1 MPDWAGRLLV
11 ATPLLT
17 EDTFARAVVQ
27 LLAYSEEDGAFGVV
41 LTRRTETPLADVL
54 PGWALLAPDPTYV
67 FDGGPVQESAA
78 VCVARV
84 ALTTAEPQGYVLVPG
99 APRLA
104 TVDLDLNPAPEIEQ
118 VRVFAGYAG
127 WSPEQLEGEVAQG
140 AWWVVDGLPSDP
152 FTDRPDLLWRR
163 VLRRQGAPLA
173 FAATHPGDP
182 GLN

>member
-1 MPDWAGRLLV
+1 MADWEGRLLV

-17 EDTFARAVVQ
+17 EQTFARTVVQ
-27 LLAYSEEDGAFGVV
+27 LLAYGGEDGAFGIV
-41 LTRRTETPLADVL
+41 LNRSTDTPLSDVL
-54 PGWALLAPDPTYV
+54 PGWAPLAADPAYV

-84 ALTTAEPQGYVLVPG
+84 GPTAAEPRGYVMVPG
-99 APRLA
+99 AVRLA
-104 TVDLDLNPAPEIEQ
+104 TVDLDHDPAPELTE

-127 WSPEQLEGEVAQG
+127 WSPGQLEGEVAEG
-140 AWWVVDGLPSDP
+140 AWWVVDGLPSDV

-163 VLRRQGAPLA
+163 VLRRQGVPLA

-182 GLN
+182 ALN